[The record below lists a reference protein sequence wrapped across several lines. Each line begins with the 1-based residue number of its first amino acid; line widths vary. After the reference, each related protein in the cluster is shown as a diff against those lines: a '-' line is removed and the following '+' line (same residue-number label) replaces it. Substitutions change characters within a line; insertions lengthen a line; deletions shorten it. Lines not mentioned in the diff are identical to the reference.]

1 MGDIEIR
8 HCRALIAVADRGGVG
23 AAARALGL
31 AQSTVSET
39 LLSLERVIGAPV
51 TLRRPGMEAGLAPAA
66 EALLPLARRLVADAE
81 AALAAVSG
89 AGRTVVRLGAV
100 ESVASYLLPA
110 VLAAFRARS
119 PDVEVQVANGV
130 CDDLRLRLGHGELD
144 AALLLQAAGEPGAR
158 RVVAGGDIRRLTEM
172 GLSLVAA
179 PGDPLVGAEA
189 PLAALAARGLLL
201 PDPEGTL
208 HQALRRWFGP
218 SQSAAAFESAGSL
231 DGLKR
236 GVLARGAVGVLPGY
250 AVAEDIAAG
259 RLVELTPATPLP
271 RVVLEIAVRTGAT
284 FPALANL
291 LAEITAALGRPG
303 PD

>member
-51 TLRRPGMEAGLAPAA
+51 TLRRPGMEAELAPAA

-158 RVVAGGDIRRLTEM
+158 RVVTGGDIRRLTEM

-218 SQSAAAFESAGSL
+218 SEATAFESAGSL